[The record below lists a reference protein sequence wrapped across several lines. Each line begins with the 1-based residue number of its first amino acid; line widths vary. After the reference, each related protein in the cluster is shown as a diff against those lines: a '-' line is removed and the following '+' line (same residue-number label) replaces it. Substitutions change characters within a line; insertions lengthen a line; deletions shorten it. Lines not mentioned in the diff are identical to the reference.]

1 LGISAD
7 FASTI
12 ALLQEFAWLSC
23 MQYTKGVKKRPFS
36 CRVQINGRSASMRF
50 TGTMSELLTLVD
62 IFVDGNYVPKLNHM
76 ETLFPAG
83 IRTFLDLGANIGI
96 ASVWLAL
103 MHPDAVIHAYE
114 PSPEIFILLEKNLA
128 QFPNARAIEQAIAG
142 KEGLVTFN
150 QSLYS
155 LESSMF
161 SARSSAPVQVQAT
174 TIDEAMELIGNSVDF
189 MKIDIEGAEFEA
201 FKSSKKLGQ
210 IRAITGEA
218 HTEQSGHA
226 EEELPVLLS
235 SFDLVQVFNP
245 NKDTVFGFYAAHTI
259 A

>member
-1 LGISAD
+1 
-7 FASTI
+7 
-12 ALLQEFAWLSC
+12 
-23 MQYTKGVKKRPFS
+23 
-36 CRVQINGRSASMRF
+36 
-50 TGTMSELLTLVD
+50 
-62 IFVDGNYVPKLNHM
+62 
-76 ETLFPAG
+76 
-83 IRTFLDLGANIGI
+83 
-96 ASVWLAL
+96 
-103 MHPDAVIHAYE
+103 
-114 PSPEIFILLEKNLA
+114 
-128 QFPNARAIEQAIAG
+128 
-142 KEGLVTFN
+142 
-150 QSLYS
+150 
-155 LESSMF
+155 
-161 SARSSAPVQVQAT
+161 
-174 TIDEAMELIGNSVDF
+174 MELIGNSVDF